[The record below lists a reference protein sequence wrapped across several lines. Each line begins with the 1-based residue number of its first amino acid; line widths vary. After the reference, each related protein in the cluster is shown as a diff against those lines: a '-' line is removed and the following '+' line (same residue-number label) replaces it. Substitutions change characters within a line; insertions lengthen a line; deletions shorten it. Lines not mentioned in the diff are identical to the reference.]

1 MDKNAVNLPMVKF
14 SAPHEIV
21 NKNGNFISKRGNE
34 MNLYGW
40 KKKIITRVR
49 IFRLNFYSLFWVV
62 SRHVY
67 RGGF

>member
-1 MDKNAVNLPMVKF
+1 MVKF

-40 KKKIITRVR
+40 EKMTRVR
-49 IFRLNFYSLFWVV
+49 IFRLNFYSLFGVVV
-62 SRHVY
+62 SLDTMY
-67 RGGF
+67 I

>member
-1 MDKNAVNLPMVKF
+1 MVRF

-40 KKKIITRVR
+40 GKNDKSE
-49 IFRLNFYSLFWVV
+49 NF
-62 SRHVY
+62 
-67 RGGF
+67 

>member
-1 MDKNAVNLPMVKF
+1 MVKF

-40 KKKIITRVR
+40 EKMTRVR
-49 IFRLNFYSLFWVV
+49 IFRLNFYSLFGVVV
-62 SRHVY
+62 SLDTMY
-67 RGGF
+67 INFKC

>member
-1 MDKNAVNLPMVKF
+1 MVKF

-40 KKKIITRVR
+40 EKKKIITRVR
-49 IFRLNFYSLFWVV
+49 IF
-62 SRHVY
+62 
-67 RGGF
+67 